1 MVDYGQFCPV
11 AKATE
16 LIGERWTILIIRE
29 LVLGTHRFN
38 DFQRALSRISPALLT
53 KRLKSLDKAGIIVKK
68 KQQGRRGYQYFLTP
82 AGRQLSPII
91 EHLATWGMRWA
102 RGQLTDGELDIEFLM
117 WEIQRRLDTKA
128 LPDGETVLCFIF
140 EELTQFKSWWI
151 VINGDEVDLCTK
163 NPGKDVD
170 LYLSTT
176 VRTMVEIWEGEI
188 GLKTAQRKNLLKANG
203 SQQLVKTLTN
213 WFGICLYADV
223 KRGDPALKR
232 VASEDLFQVNKEL

>member
-29 LVLGTHRFN
+29 LVLGTHRFS
-38 DFQRALSRISPALLT
+38 DFQRALSRISPSLLT
-53 KRLKSLDKAGIIVKK
+53 KRLKELEKAGIIVRKA
-68 KQQGRRGYQYFLTP
+68 QQGRRGYQYFLTP

-102 RGQLTDGELDIEFLM
+102 RGQLTNKELDVEFLM
-117 WEIQRRLDTKA
+117 CEIQRRLDTGE

-140 EELTQFKSWWI
+140 EELTRFKSWWI
-151 VINGDEVDLCTK
+151 VVGDNGVDLCTK

-170 LYLSTT
+170 LYISST
-176 VRTMVEIWEGEI
+176 VRTMVEIWEGDL
-188 GLKTAQRKNLLKANG
+188 GLKSALRKQLIRTNG
-203 SQQLVKTLTN
+203 NHQLARTLPA
-213 WFGICLYADV
+213 WFGICLYAHV
-223 KRGDPALKR
+223 KPGDPALKR
-232 VASEDLFQVNKEL
+232 VAADGPG

>member
-29 LVLGTHRFN
+29 LVLGTHRFS
-38 DFQRALSRISPALLT
+38 DFQRALSRISPSLLT
-53 KRLKSLDKAGIIVKK
+53 KRLKELEKAGIIVKK
-68 KQQGRRGYQYFLTP
+68 TQQGRRGYQYFLTP

-102 RGQLTDGELDIEFLM
+102 RGQLTDRELDVEFLM
-117 WEIQRRLDTKA
+117 WEIQRRLDTSA

-140 EELTQFKSWWI
+140 EELTRFKSWWI
-151 VINGDEVDLCTK
+151 VVGDNGVDLCTK

-170 LYLSTT
+170 LYISST
-176 VRTMVEIWEGEI
+176 VRTMVEIWEGDL
-188 GLKTAQRKNLLKANG
+188 GLKSALRKQLIRTNG
-203 SQQLVKTLTN
+203 NHQLARTLPA
-213 WFGICLYADV
+213 WFGICLYAHV
-223 KRGDPALKR
+223 KPGDPALKR
-232 VASEDLFQVNKEL
+232 VAADGPG

>member
-11 AKATE
+11 AKASE

-29 LVLGTHRFN
+29 LVLGTHRFS
-38 DFQRALSRISPALLT
+38 DFQRALSRVSPALLT
-53 KRLKSLDKAGIIVKK
+53 KRLNGLEKAGIIVKK
-68 KQQGRRGYQYFLTP
+68 AQQGRRGYQYFLTP

-102 RGQLTDGELDIEFLM
+102 RGQLTDSELDVEFLM
-117 WEIQRRLDTKA
+117 WEIQRRLDTEA

-151 VINGDEVDLCTK
+151 VINGDDVDLCTK

-170 LYLSTT
+170 LYICST

-188 GLKTAQRKNLLKANG
+188 GLKTAQRKNLLKTNG
-203 SQQLVKTLTN
+203 NRQLVKTLTD

-232 VASEDLFQVNKEL
+232 VASEDLF

>member
-29 LVLGTHRFN
+29 LVLGTHRFS
-38 DFQRALSRISPALLT
+38 DFQRALSRISPSLLS
-53 KRLKSLDKAGIIVKK
+53 KRLSDLEKAGIVIKK
-68 KQQGRRGYQYFLTP
+68 TQQGRRGYEYYLTP

-102 RGQLTDGELDIEFLM
+102 RGQLTDRELDIEFLM
-117 WEIQRRLDTKA
+117 WEIQRRLDTQA

-140 EELTQFKSWWI
+140 DELEQFKSWWV
-151 VINGDEVDLCTK
+151 VIQDGEVDLCTK

-170 LYLSTT
+170 LYISST
-176 VRTMVEIWEGEI
+176 VRTMVEVWEGDLELNSALRNQLI
-188 GLKTAQRKNLLKANG
+188 KPNG
-203 SQQLVKTLTN
+203 NRQLIKTLPE

-223 KRGDPALKR
+223 QRGDPAMMR
-232 VASEDLFQVNKEL
+232 MPSTD

>member
-29 LVLGTHRFN
+29 LVLGTHRFS

-53 KRLKSLDKAGIIVKK
+53 KRLKDLEKAGIVIRKA
-68 KQQGRRGYQYFLTP
+68 QQGRRGYQYFLTP

-102 RGQLTDGELDIEFLM
+102 RGQLTEEELDVEFLM
-117 WEIQRRLDTKA
+117 WEVQRRLDTTA

-151 VINGDEVDLCTK
+151 VVSDNEVDLCTK

-170 LYLSTT
+170 LYISST
-176 VRTMVEIWEGEI
+176 VRSMVEIWEGDLELHSALRKQLI
-188 GLKTAQRKNLLKANG
+188 KTNG
-203 SQQLVKTLTN
+203 NRRLIKTLPE

-223 KRGDPALKR
+223 RPGDPALKK
-232 VASEDLFQVNKEL
+232 VVSEDPD

>member
-16 LIGERWTILIIRE
+16 LIGERWTILILRE
-29 LVLGTHRFN
+29 LVLGTHRFS
-38 DFQRALSRISPALLT
+38 DFQRALSRISPSLLT
-53 KRLKSLDKAGIIVKK
+53 KRLNDLEKAGIVIKK
-68 KQQGRRGYQYFLTP
+68 AQQGRRGFQYFLTP

-102 RGQLTDGELDIEFLM
+102 RGQLTDSELDIEFLM
-117 WEIQRRLDTKA
+117 WEIQRRLDTGA

-140 EELTQFKSWWI
+140 EELTRFKSWWI
-151 VINGDEVDLCTK
+151 VIQDNDVDLCTK

-170 LYLSTT
+170 LYISST
-176 VRTMVEIWEGEI
+176 VQTMVKIWEGD
-188 GLKTAQRKNLLKANG
+188 LDLNTAQRKNLLKTNG
-203 SQQLVKTLTN
+203 NRQLVKTLSE

-223 KRGDPALKR
+223 KRGDPRLKR
-232 VASEDLFQVNKEL
+232 VAFEDLD

>member
-53 KRLKSLDKAGIIVKK
+53 KRLKDLEKAGIIVKK
-68 KQQGRRGYQYFLTP
+68 TQQGRRGFQYFLTP

-102 RGQLTDGELDIEFLM
+102 RGQLTDEELDVEFLM
-117 WEIQRRLDTKA
+117 WEVQRRLDTEA

-151 VINGDEVDLCTK
+151 VINGDDVDLCTK

-170 LYLSTT
+170 LYISST
-176 VRTMVEIWEGEI
+176 VRTMVEVWEGEV
-188 GLKTAQRKNLLKANG
+188 GLQTARRKNLLKANG
-203 SQQLVKTLTN
+203 NAQLVKTLPE

-223 KRGDPALKR
+223 KRGDPALTR
-232 VASEDLFQVNKEL
+232 VAAEDFF

>member
-53 KRLKSLDKAGIIVKK
+53 KRLKDLEKAGIIVKK
-68 KQQGRRGYQYFLTP
+68 AQQGRRGFQYFLTP

-102 RGQLTDGELDIEFLM
+102 RGQLTDEELDIEFLM
-117 WEIQRRLDTKA
+117 WEVQRRLDTEA

-151 VINGDEVDLCTK
+151 VINGDDVDLCTK

-170 LYLSTT
+170 LYISST
-176 VRTMVEIWEGEI
+176 VRTMVEVWEGEV
-188 GLKTAQRKNLLKANG
+188 GLQTARRKKLLKANG
-203 SQQLVKTLTN
+203 NAQLVKTLPE

-223 KRGDPALKR
+223 KRGDPALTR
-232 VASEDLFQVNKEL
+232 VAAEDFF

>member
-29 LVLGTHRFN
+29 LVLGTHRFS

-53 KRLKSLDKAGIIVKK
+53 KRLKDLETAGIIVKK
-68 KQQGRRGYQYFLTP
+68 AQQGRRGYQYFLTP

-102 RGQLTDGELDIEFLM
+102 RGQLTDSELDIEFLM
-117 WEIQRRLDTKA
+117 WEIQRRLDTGA

-151 VINGDEVDLCTK
+151 VINGDDVDLCTK

-170 LYLSTT
+170 LYINST

-188 GLKTAQRKNLLKANG
+188 GLKTAQRKNLLKTNG
-203 SQQLVKTLTN
+203 NRQLVRTLTD

-232 VASEDLFQVNKEL
+232 VASEDLF

>member
-29 LVLGTHRFN
+29 LVLGTHRFS
-38 DFQRALSRISPALLT
+38 DFQRALSRISPTLLT
-53 KRLKSLDKAGIIVKK
+53 KRLKDLEKAGIVIRKA
-68 KQQGRRGYQYFLTP
+68 QQGRRGYQYFLTP

-102 RGQLTDGELDIEFLM
+102 RGQLTDEELDVEFLM
-117 WEIQRRLDTKA
+117 WEVQRRLDTTA

-151 VINGDEVDLCTK
+151 VVDGNDVDLCTK

-170 LYLSTT
+170 LYINST
-176 VRTMVEIWEGEI
+176 VRSMVEIWEGDLELRTALRKQLI
-188 GLKTAQRKNLLKANG
+188 KTNG
-203 SQQLVKTLTN
+203 NRQLVKTLPE
-213 WFGICLYADV
+213 WFGICLYADI
-223 KRGDPALKR
+223 KPGDPALKK
-232 VASEDLFQVNKEL
+232 VVSEDPN

>member
-29 LVLGTHRFN
+29 LVLGTRRFS
-38 DFQRALSRISPALLT
+38 DFQRALSRISPSLLT
-53 KRLKSLDKAGIIVKK
+53 KRLRDLEKAGILVKK
-68 KQQGRRGYQYFLTP
+68 TQQGRRGYEYFLTP

-102 RGQLTDGELDIEFLM
+102 RGQLTDSELDIEFLM
-117 WEIQRRLDTKA
+117 WEIQRRLDTAA

-151 VINGDEVDLCTK
+151 VIHGDDVDLCTK

-170 LYLSTT
+170 LYISST
-176 VRTMVEIWEGEI
+176 VRTMVEIWEGEL
-188 GLKTAQRKNLLKANG
+188 GLKTAQRKNLLKTNG
-203 SQQLVKTLTN
+203 NRQLVKTLPE

-223 KRGDPALKR
+223 KRGDPALMR
-232 VASEDLFQVNKEL
+232 VASDD